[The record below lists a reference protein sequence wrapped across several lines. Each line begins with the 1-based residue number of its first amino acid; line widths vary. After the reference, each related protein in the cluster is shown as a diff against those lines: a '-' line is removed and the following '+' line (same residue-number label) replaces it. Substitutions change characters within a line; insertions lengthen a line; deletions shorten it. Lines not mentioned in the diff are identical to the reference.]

1 MDDYKG
7 FWDYWLAVLLRP
19 VRGLEAVGLA
29 ATPVRLGV
37 AALALVLGTYTV
49 ILLVFLSRD
58 FPAAA
63 ESILPLS
70 VEKQYTYQIWYQGPL
85 FVAMT
90 VALAGFLRLLTRRRG
105 SHPTSRAGLFA
116 QVSFATTI
124 PFALTTMLVELAIAL
139 LVLPRWI
146 TPDAT
151 LDWLSGSGAWFATI
165 YQLAGALWVVALL
178 SVTAR
183 LATGAKWYTSLG
195 AGLGLTVLYGL
206 PIGLFIR

>member
-1 MDDYKG
+1 MGDSETVWG
-7 FWDYWLAVLLRP
+7 LWLGVLRRP
-19 VRGLEAVGLA
+19 VPGLEAVGRS
-29 ATPVRLGV
+29 ATPLRVGL

-49 ILLVFLSRD
+49 ILLVFLARD

-63 ESILPLS
+63 ESVLPLS
-70 VEKQYTYQIWYQGPL
+70 VEEQYAYQIWYQGPL

-90 VALAGFLRLLTRRRG
+90 VVLTGLLRLLTRSRAQ
-105 SHPTSRAGLFA
+105 STSPAGLFA

-124 PFALTTMLVELAIAL
+124 PFALTTMLVESVIAL

-146 TPDAT
+146 SPDAT

-165 YQLAGALWVVALL
+165 YQLAGVLWVLALL

-183 LATGAKWYTSLG
+183 LATGAKWAASLG
-195 AGLGLTVLYGL
+195 IGLGLAVVYGL